1 MPSAAKIGARI
12 RKYREELKMS
22 LENLASKSGISLE
35 VIDSIEKG
43 EVIPAI
49 SVLSKLAR
57 ALGQRIGTF
66 TDDQFKP
73 DPIITRATDL
83 ATSPVT
89 QMEFPVEGCVHHSL
103 AFGKPDR
110 HMDPFCIELSPD
122 SEPYISTDEG
132 EELIICSKGEVELTY
147 GTERFVL
154 KPGDSAYYNSVV
166 KHHIKALGDAPATLY
181 AVIFMPY

>member
-22 LENLASKSGISLE
+22 LENLTAKSGVSLE

-49 SVLSKLAR
+49 SILSKLAR

-73 DPIITRATDL
+73 DPIITRAEDL
-83 ATSPVT
+83 STSPVT
-89 QMEFPVEGCVHHSL
+89 QMEFPVKGCVHHSL

-110 HMDPFCIELSPD
+110 HMDPFLVELSPD
-122 SEPYISTDEG
+122 SDPYTSTEEG
-132 EELIICSKGEVELTY
+132 EELLICIKGEIEFSY
-147 GTERFVL
+147 GAETFVL
-154 KPGDSAYYNSVV
+154 KPGDSAYYNTVV
-166 KHHIKALGDAPATLY
+166 KHCVKSFGGKNAAFYT
-181 AVIFMPY
+181 VIFMPY

>member
-1 MPSAAKIGARI
+1 MPSAAKIGTRI
-12 RKYREELKMS
+12 KTYREELKMS

-35 VIDSIEKG
+35 VVDSIEKG

-49 SVLSKLAR
+49 SLLSKLAR

-73 DPIITRATDL
+73 DPIITRAADIS
-83 ATSPVT
+83 TSPVT
-89 QMEFPVEGCVHHSL
+89 QMESPVNGCTHHSL

-110 HMDPFCIELSPD
+110 HMDPFLIELSPN
-122 SEPYISTDEG
+122 SEPYRSTDEG
-132 EELIICSKGEVELTY
+132 EELIICTKGEVELTY
-147 GTERFVL
+147 GSEKFIL
-154 KPGDSAYYNSVV
+154 KSGDSAYYNSVV
-166 KHHIKALGDAPATLY
+166 THHIKSLGDNSATLY